1 MRYCQNKNE
10 KNRNLRRK
18 QIFEKFRELD
28 APKRSLNRWLTI
40 LEEKKSLRR
49 KKGSGRVTKKATSK
63 VKKEI
68 KRRFNHKTGCSQ
80 RLTASE
86 FGMSQSYVSKILKHS
101 TDFRKYKKSKRPK
114 LTEAQKKAGRSKC
127 REMLKKYPGYNFII
141 DDESYFTLSH
151 TTQPGND
158 IFYSNNIQKTPE
170 SVKNKYEIKY
180 EKKVLVWIAISPK
193 GMTEPFFRESG
204 LAINRFV
211 YRDECLDPYLLPF
224 IKKYHRND
232 QYVFWPDQASAHYAK
247 EVIEWLNS
255 KKIEFVPKYLN
266 PANAPKTRPI
276 EDFWGIL
283 KGKVY
288 AKNWSAKSIP
298 ELKRKIRIC
307 LKEMDV
313 NLVQSIAG
321 SVQKRLDTVHR
332 KGYDAL

>member
-1 MRYCQNKNE
+1 MVKHDALKENLYNFYTANKH
-10 KNRNLRRK
+10 LSRK
-18 QIFEKFRELD
+18 EIFDRFIAIG
-28 APKRSLNRWLTI
+28 APERSLNRWLCN
-40 LEEKKSLRR
+40 LEQNKTLKR
-49 KKGSGRVTKKATSK
+49 KKGSGRIAKKATPK
-63 VKKEI
+63 VIKAI
-68 KRRFNHKTGCSQ
+68 KRKFNHRTGCSQ
-80 RLTASE
+80 RKTASA
-86 FGMSQSYVSKILKHS
+86 FNLTVSHVNYILKKYS
-101 TDFRKYKKSKRPK
+101 DIRKYKKFKRP
-114 LTEAQKKAGRSKC
+114 LMNDQQRAQLRPKC
-127 REMLKKYPGYNFII
+127 RKLLNKYRDYNFII

-247 EVIEWLNS
+247 EVKDWLNS
-255 KKIEFVPKYLN
+255 KNIEFVPKYLN

-321 SVQKRLDTVHR
+321 SVQKRLDT
-332 KGYDAL
+332 L